1 VAARHRRCR
10 GRKKYLGVR
19 TAEVGLISIC
29 AAILLVGI
37 ASTIYGYTRPPTYDL
52 NTADMFFVVGIGM
65 IFLGGLTTGL
75 LVVTTW
81 RYRKSRG

>member
-1 VAARHRRCR
+1 MF
-10 GRKKYLGVR
+10 GRV
-19 TAEVGLISIC
+19 LIAIC
-29 AAILLVGI
+29 ATILLVGI
-37 ASTIYGYTRPPTYDL
+37 ASTIYGYTRPPTYDS

-65 IFLGGLTTGL
+65 IFLGGLTTTL